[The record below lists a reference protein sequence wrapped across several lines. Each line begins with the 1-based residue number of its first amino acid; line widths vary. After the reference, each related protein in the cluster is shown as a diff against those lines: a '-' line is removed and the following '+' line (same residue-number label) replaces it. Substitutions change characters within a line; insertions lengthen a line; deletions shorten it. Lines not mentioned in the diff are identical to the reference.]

1 MKSSSRTD
9 MNRSNQVNKTI
20 APFVKSFLLVCL
32 LATTMNSLF
41 AQNKFPTT
49 GAAGIGTTTPNA
61 SSLLEI
67 VSTSKGILI
76 PRMTASQRNN
86 IIAPATGLLVFVT
99 DRAPGFYYYNGAAWV
114 ALAGSGAGSWA
125 NTSLSNLA
133 ATSINQP
140 LLPITTNM
148 INLGSASVRWNTL
161 YAKSG
166 DFAADV
172 NIAGDV
178 YKGTE
183 RVLAFT
189 AGSTSI
195 GEEAFATP
203 TTTLYSTAIGFNALH
218 SNTKGIFN
226 TAVGYSAL
234 KSHTNGANCTAFGS
248 SALQID
254 TSGFDNTAIGAS
266 ALMLN
271 TNGTGN
277 TALGTSALA
286 YNTTGTINTATG
298 VSALLSNT
306 TGYENTANGVLA
318 LASNQTGKGN
328 VAVGSNALING
339 NTSYTVAVGD
349 YALEQVKTGVQN
361 VAIGSKAGNQTTGSY
376 NSYLGYQ
383 AGFYD
388 TASDNT
394 AIGNLAGWTVANGIG
409 CTYLGANAGP
419 TTAGLTNATGIG
431 YNVTPTASNQV
442 RIGSSAVTS
451 IGGQV
456 SWSSLSDG
464 RFKKN
469 IKDNVPGLAFINLLK
484 PVTYTFDFASLKKFK
499 SEDVKEAGVKANAEA
514 SLADKVIHTGFVAQ
528 EVEAVAKKMNYD
540 FDGVDAPKNEKD
552 AYGIRYAEFVVP
564 LVKAVQELSKKNDEL
579 EERISKLE
587 AAMSSK
593 TTTAS
598 IAQTSLKSISNSAA
612 FLEQNTPNPSANT
625 TSIRYTLPQQYS
637 KAQLLVMDN
646 EGRMIQSIPLTNSKG
661 SVQVDVSKLSAGSY
675 RYSLLVDNTMVAS
688 KQMIVAK

>member
-1 MKSSSRTD
+1 MKSSSHPC
-9 MNRSNQVNKTI
+9 MNCSNQVNKTI
-20 APFVKSFLLVCL
+20 APFLKSLLLVCL
-32 LATTMNSLF
+32 LSATMNSLF
-41 AQNKFPTT
+41 AQNKFPAT
-49 GAAGIGTTTPNA
+49 GAVGIGTTTPNA

-67 VSTSKGILI
+67 ASTSKGILI
-76 PRMTASQRNN
+76 PRMTSSQRNN

-166 DFAADV
+166 DFTSDV

-178 YKGTE
+178 YKGTS
-183 RVLAFT
+183 RVMAFKADNT
-189 AGSTSI
+189 GI
-195 GEEAFATP
+195 GIDAFP
-203 TTTLYSTAIGFNALH
+203 AL
-218 SNTKGIFN
+218 NGYYN
-226 TAVGYSAL
+226 TAVGFTAL
-234 KSHTNGANCTAFGS
+234 HANINGFSNTAYGTFALANT
-248 SALQID
+248 
-254 TSGFDNTAIGAS
+254 TSGS
-266 ALMLN
+266 
-271 TNGTGN
+271 GN
-277 TALGTSALA
+277 TANGAEALEHNMGGT
-286 YNTTGTINTATG
+286 NNTATG
-298 VSALLSNT
+298 GSALLSNT
-306 TGYENTANGVLA
+306 NGYENTANGVLA

-328 VAVGSNALING
+328 VAVGSNALFNG

-349 YALEQVKTGVQN
+349 YALEQVKAGIQN

-499 SEDVKEAGVKANAEA
+499 GEDVKEAGLKANAEA
-514 SLADKVIHTGFVAQ
+514 SLADKIIHTGFVAQ
-528 EVEAVAKKMNYD
+528 DVEAVAKKMNYD

-593 TTTAS
+593 TTTAAV
-598 IAQTSLKSISNSAA
+598 AQPSLPSTSNGAA
-612 FLEQNTPNPSANT
+612 FLEQNTPNPSGNAT
-625 TSIRYTLPQQYS
+625 TIRYTLPQQYS

-646 EGRMIQSIPLTNSKG
+646 AGRMIKNIPLTNSKG